1 MWKSVVGY
9 EGSYEVSD
17 DGQVRSVDRVSCGR
31 RQRGRV
37 LVQQSHPK
45 KKYRTVALSKAGTV
59 FRAQVHRLVAEA
71 FIPNP
76 SSLPMVNHC
85 DLVRTNNRV
94 SNLEWVTRQEN
105 MDHAADVI
113 HRGEQVHTAKITED
127 LVRQMRQ
134 RYADGERVAD
144 IARAM
149 DIGYDCAYRAITR
162 ITWRHV
168 K

>member
-1 MWKSVVGY
+1 MWKPIAGY

-37 LVQQSHPK
+37 LAQQSHPK
-45 KKYRTVALSKAGTV
+45 KKYRTVALSRAGTM

-76 SSLPMVNHC
+76 LNLPMVNHR

-105 MDHAADVI
+105 MDHAAEVI
-113 HRGEQVHTAKITED
+113 RRGEECHQAKLTEGK
-127 LVRQMRQ
+127 VREMRQ
-134 RYADGERVAD
+134 RYAGGARVAD
-144 IARAM
+144 IAREM
-149 DIGYDCAYRAITR
+149 GIGYDCAYRAITR